1 MTLSSSRHLGAVAA
15 GSCAAALVLG
25 IALAAEPKLGV
36 ALLGAAAFLAITALG
51 FTAIL
56 AAWTVAF
63 FIPFYAVGNLLLKAG
78 LVLTAAALIVAVVK
92 QGSAIQVRLRQVAPF
107 AAAGLALL
115 AWLAAS
121 VLWAQ
126 DTATAFSELWKFGIS
141 VLIFLA
147 IATLVD
153 SKQAIRLLIAAFV
166 VGALVTAMGALLGYQ
181 GGPVNSLPSEG
192 RLQGG
197 SGDPNVLAA
206 AVIAGIALAAGL
218 LKAARRPPLRVA
230 LLAAFVVFG
239 LAAAATGSRGG
250 IVAALAA
257 LIAALVVMRGERRAV
272 VGLALATLSAGAV
285 WLASSEGSWQRLT
298 SFGDRGDGRGDLWRI
313 AWEMFSHHPLQGVG
327 LQNFIPTAP
336 DYVLH
341 PGALTFIHLIT
352 EKPVVAHNTYLQ
364 FLAETGI
371 VGLVLFLV
379 VVALS
384 LTAALRAATIHE
396 RGGDHAFATLCR
408 CVFVAA
414 VALLAADFFI
424 SGGVDYKLWAVL
436 GFGPAMLLLARREGA
451 GEAEGAVVSSLS
463 GLRSAASAGE
473 AGSPLPRVA
482 VVIPC
487 FNDGATLE
495 ETLSSLD
502 GQEACEV
509 VVVDDGSD
517 DPETLAALDRVRA
530 AGTRVV
536 SQPNRGLSAARMLG
550 VESTAAPYIQPL
562 DADDYLAPG
571 SLAALADLLDADPGL
586 GVVWGDQRTFG
597 ELDFIQK
604 RTKELDPWA
613 ITYVNRLT
621 AGLIRREA
629 LLEAGG
635 WVLKVGYEDWDLWM
649 GLAERGWRGRRID
662 QVTYLYRISSTRM
675 LSGARAHHAD
685 LYGQMRARHPRLFAA
700 RRANWWDSGAPLRM
714 RLLLPLVNLLP
725 TAQLT
730 RHRLQLVIAEPGHA
744 LKVRRARRRRR
755 EG

>member
-1 MTLSSSRHLGAVAA
+1 MTLSSPRYLDA
-15 GSCAAALVLG
+15 
-25 IALAAEPKLGV
+25 PN
-36 ALLGAAAFLAITALG
+36 AAAFLAITALG

-56 AAWTVAF
+56 AAWTVSF

-78 LVLTAAALIVAVVK
+78 LVLTAAALIVAVAK
-92 QGSAIQVRLRQVAPF
+92 QRSAIRIRLRQVAPF

-121 VLWAQ
+121 VLWAE

-153 SKQAIRLLIAAFV
+153 SKQAIRILIAAFV
-166 VGALVTAMGALLGYQ
+166 VGALVTALGALLGFQ

-192 RLQGG
+192 RVQGG

-257 LIAALVVMRGERRAV
+257 MIAALAVMRGERRAV
-272 VGLALATLSAGAV
+272 VGLALATLAAGAV
-285 WLASSEGSWQRLT
+285 WLASSESSLHRLT

-313 AWEMFSHHPLQGVG
+313 AWEMFTHHPLQGVG

-384 LTAALRAATIHE
+384 LTATLRAAAIHE
-396 RGGDHAFATLCR
+396 RAGDHAFATLCR

-424 SGGVDYKLWAVL
+424 SAGVDYKLWAVL
-436 GFGPAMLLLARREGA
+436 GFGPAMLLLARREGEA
-451 GEAEGAVVSSLS
+451 GGAVVPSFS
-463 GLRSAASAGE
+463 GLRLAASAGE
-473 AGSPLPRVA
+473 AGSPPPRVA

-502 GQEACEV
+502 GQGRCEV

-517 DPETLAALDRVRA
+517 DPETLAALDRVRT

-550 VESTAAPYIQPL
+550 VESTTAPYVQPL

-571 SLAALADLLDADPGL
+571 SLAALADALDADPRL
-586 GVVWGDQRTFG
+586 GVAWGDQRTFG
-597 ELDFIQK
+597 ELEFTQK
-604 RTKELDPWA
+604 RTEALDPWA

-649 GLAERGWRGRRID
+649 GLAELGWRGRRID

-675 LSGARAHHAD
+675 LSGARSHHAD

-700 RRANWWDSGAPLRM
+700 RGASWSASGAPLRM

-725 TAQLT
+725 TSQLT
-730 RHRLQLVIAEPGHA
+730 RHRLQLAIAEPGHA
-744 LKVRRARRRRR
+744 VKVRRARSRRR